1 MRTRKKKGRNEKGL
15 GTLTPRGKTGGYYLR
30 VKIHGREYTHAT
42 GTSDLDVAKLERDR
56 FLKTIRPSASNW
68 SNDVSKVTVSELL
81 DDYIDHLR
89 SEGKKD
95 AKGIAQ
101 IIEANLRPAFVGR
114 LAVSVTTQDG
124 KNYRA
129 ARITSG
135 GVQDSTVN
143 KELKHLIAA
152 YNHGKQQTPKKVI
165 DTPYLQMEAIS
176 NVRRGFIDVSQY
188 RHLLGFLPPSL
199 KLFLVLAFHGANRF
213 SEITGLRW
221 SQVNRRLGVIELQ
234 QTKNGEDR
242 HLPIYGDMAEW
253 LDKQA
258 QAHQAECPACEFVL
272 FWYRDDIKALHLKV
286 KPGSKLGRF
295 DKTWKRAVKKAGFPG
310 LLAHDLRRSG
320 VRDMI
325 QEAGLTEAH
334 AMLISGHKTRA
345 MLERYNIVSLKG
357 IQESGK
363 KLDAWMNDATAKAQE
378 QERIR
383 PVVVEPEPPTMKQRV
398 RELYYVQEQP
408 VEQIMKMLGI
418 AESTVYYHLSGHKW
432 RKNTPSATLEFSP
445 SRSIS
450 SRSMRGAPPNFENG
464 RSAECSLSVCLMPG
478 IVLSI

>member
-1 MRTRKKKGRNEKGL
+1 VHSGQIADKSPVPSFRNSNLTTTVLIAYRWLVRMRKKKGRNEKGL
-15 GTLTPRGKTGGYYLR
+15 GTLTPRGKTGDFYLR
-30 VKIHGREYTHAT
+30 VKINGKEYTHAT
-42 GTSDLDVAKLERDR
+42 GTSNLEAAKLERER
-56 FLKTIRPSASNW
+56 FLKTIRPSLSNS
-68 SNDVSKVTVSELL
+68 SNDVTKVTVSELL

-89 SEGKKD
+89 SGGKKD

-101 IIEANLRPAFVGR
+101 IIEANLRPPFVGR

-129 ARITSG
+129 ARLASD

-143 KELKHLIAA
+143 KELKYLIAA
-152 YNHGKQQTPKKVI
+152 YNHGREQTPKKVI
-165 DTPYLQMEAIS
+165 DTPYLPMEAVS
-176 NVRRGFIDVSQY
+176 NVRRGFIDVQGY
-188 RHLLGFLPPSL
+188 RDLLKTLPASL

-213 SEITGLRW
+213 SEITGLKR

-242 HLPIYGDMAEW
+242 NLPIYGDMAAW
-253 LDKQA
+253 LDRQE
-258 QAHQAECPACEFVL
+258 QVHQAECPECEFVL
-272 FWYRDDIKALHLKV
+272 FWYAEDISPLHLKV
-286 KPGSKLGRF
+286 EPGTKLGRF
-295 DKTWKRAVKKAGFPG
+295 DKTWKRAAKAAGFPG

-320 VRDMI
+320 VRNMI

-363 KLDAWMNDATAKAQE
+363 KLDAWMKDATAKAEE

-383 PVVVEPEPPTMKQRV
+383 PVAFEPEPLTMKQRV
-398 RELYYVQEQP
+398 RELFYVQEAT
-408 VEQIMKMLGI
+408 VEEIMKTLDI
-418 AESTVYYHLSGHKW
+418 AESTVYYHLSGHRWGK
-432 RKNTPSATLEFSP
+432 KTASTALQVQS
-445 SRSIS
+445 
-450 SRSMRGAPPNFENG
+450 
-464 RSAECSLSVCLMPG
+464 
-478 IVLSI
+478 